1 MGEGS
6 VHNYGIHAEVHFVQV
21 GLGDAYA
28 YMGDAQGLAAGF
40 GKLDA
45 VNGYGSADIRRKH
58 VVHIAGHI
66 QVCAQRTFEILILDK
81 VVEVG
86 LGDGESQLVERD
98 VYAEVLCLHVEL
110 HLDAQVATIGELE
123 VHADIGVLVAEVDG
137 GNGDGEVLDVDFR
150 AYLQVFVNDIA
161 FFQRDV
167 FDRNAKANHFI
178 GVEVQSL
185 SGIDCRG
192 CLGGFFLS
200 CGGVGRG
207 IGGELVQNVAEV
219 EFVALLCYAGVE
231 SFQVDF
237 ADADFFLDQVC
248 GVHVNAELFEG
259 HEGGCAVRFVDG
271 EIIDGDCKR
280 ERAEFHV
287 FDFHLATDDFF
298 GVVDDV
304 VLGDA
309 GGYLECGEDDND
321 QCRKNDKGDVTF
333 LHDTLKI
340 EFLICRCLLIFFRT
354 PFSIFIHIMEN
365 SSLNNDSLN
374 VLILAAGLGTRLRPL
389 TNDVPKPLV
398 PVVDASILDLQAR
411 KARQIGNIRLHANA
425 HYLADQV
432 VVAGKTL
439 GFEKVW
445 VELPDILGTAGPLK
459 RIYNEGYRG
468 GLLIMNGDAY
478 CDFDLKAFVKNAQ
491 ERAAQPNGPQVALL
505 AVDFPKVNTFRVGP
519 DGRLAGVVGRFGSEE
534 GLPATFSGVSWY
546 SDEALARIRDGEFDI
561 REFWK
566 QEIAAGRAPF
576 VDMTQLHATWIDMGS
591 PEGLMSAVE
600 ARLKEL
606 GRNENEAVVEEGVQV
621 PAGVTIKHSVIY
633 DGAEIES
640 GETIENEIRG
650 RGFKWK
656 V

>member
-1 MGEGS
+1 
-6 VHNYGIHAEVHFVQV
+6 
-21 GLGDAYA
+21 
-28 YMGDAQGLAAGF
+28 
-40 GKLDA
+40 
-45 VNGYGSADIRRKH
+45 
-58 VVHIAGHI
+58 
-66 QVCAQRTFEILILDK
+66 
-81 VVEVG
+81 
-86 LGDGESQLVERD
+86 
-98 VYAEVLCLHVEL
+98 
-110 HLDAQVATIGELE
+110 
-123 VHADIGVLVAEVDG
+123 
-137 GNGDGEVLDVDFR
+137 
-150 AYLQVFVNDIA
+150 
-161 FFQRDV
+161 
-167 FDRNAKANHFI
+167 
-178 GVEVQSL
+178 
-185 SGIDCRG
+185 
-192 CLGGFFLS
+192 
-200 CGGVGRG
+200 
-207 IGGELVQNVAEV
+207 
-219 EFVALLCYAGVE
+219 
-231 SFQVDF
+231 
-237 ADADFFLDQVC
+237 
-248 GVHVNAELFEG
+248 
-259 HEGGCAVRFVDG
+259 
-271 EIIDGDCKR
+271 
-280 ERAEFHV
+280 
-287 FDFHLATDDFF
+287 
-298 GVVDDV
+298 
-304 VLGDA
+304 
-309 GGYLECGEDDND
+309 
-321 QCRKNDKGDVTF
+321 
-333 LHDTLKI
+333 
-340 EFLICRCLLIFFRT
+340 
-354 PFSIFIHIMEN
+354 MEN
-365 SSLNNDSLN
+365 SPLNNDSLN

-411 KARQIGNIRLHANA
+411 KARLIGNIRLHANA

-505 AVDFPKVNTFRVGP
+505 AVDFPKVNTFRVDV

-606 GRNENEAVVEEGVQV
+606 GRDVNEAVVEPGVKL

-633 DGAEIES
+633 AGAEIQP
-640 GETIENEIRG
+640 GEKIENEIRG

-656 V
+656 IN

>member
-1 MGEGS
+1 
-6 VHNYGIHAEVHFVQV
+6 
-21 GLGDAYA
+21 
-28 YMGDAQGLAAGF
+28 
-40 GKLDA
+40 
-45 VNGYGSADIRRKH
+45 
-58 VVHIAGHI
+58 
-66 QVCAQRTFEILILDK
+66 
-81 VVEVG
+81 
-86 LGDGESQLVERD
+86 
-98 VYAEVLCLHVEL
+98 
-110 HLDAQVATIGELE
+110 
-123 VHADIGVLVAEVDG
+123 
-137 GNGDGEVLDVDFR
+137 
-150 AYLQVFVNDIA
+150 
-161 FFQRDV
+161 
-167 FDRNAKANHFI
+167 
-178 GVEVQSL
+178 
-185 SGIDCRG
+185 
-192 CLGGFFLS
+192 
-200 CGGVGRG
+200 
-207 IGGELVQNVAEV
+207 
-219 EFVALLCYAGVE
+219 
-231 SFQVDF
+231 
-237 ADADFFLDQVC
+237 
-248 GVHVNAELFEG
+248 
-259 HEGGCAVRFVDG
+259 
-271 EIIDGDCKR
+271 
-280 ERAEFHV
+280 
-287 FDFHLATDDFF
+287 
-298 GVVDDV
+298 
-304 VLGDA
+304 
-309 GGYLECGEDDND
+309 
-321 QCRKNDKGDVTF
+321 
-333 LHDTLKI
+333 
-340 EFLICRCLLIFFRT
+340 
-354 PFSIFIHIMEN
+354 MEN
-365 SSLNNDSLN
+365 SPLNNDSLN

-411 KARQIGNIRLHANA
+411 KARLIGNIRLHANA

-478 CDFDLKAFVKNAQ
+478 CDFDLKTFVKNAQ

-546 SDEALARIRDGEFDI
+546 SDEALSRIRDGEFDI

-633 DGAEIES
+633 DGAEILP

>member
-1 MGEGS
+1 
-6 VHNYGIHAEVHFVQV
+6 
-21 GLGDAYA
+21 
-28 YMGDAQGLAAGF
+28 
-40 GKLDA
+40 
-45 VNGYGSADIRRKH
+45 
-58 VVHIAGHI
+58 
-66 QVCAQRTFEILILDK
+66 
-81 VVEVG
+81 
-86 LGDGESQLVERD
+86 
-98 VYAEVLCLHVEL
+98 
-110 HLDAQVATIGELE
+110 
-123 VHADIGVLVAEVDG
+123 
-137 GNGDGEVLDVDFR
+137 
-150 AYLQVFVNDIA
+150 
-161 FFQRDV
+161 
-167 FDRNAKANHFI
+167 
-178 GVEVQSL
+178 
-185 SGIDCRG
+185 
-192 CLGGFFLS
+192 
-200 CGGVGRG
+200 
-207 IGGELVQNVAEV
+207 
-219 EFVALLCYAGVE
+219 
-231 SFQVDF
+231 
-237 ADADFFLDQVC
+237 
-248 GVHVNAELFEG
+248 
-259 HEGGCAVRFVDG
+259 
-271 EIIDGDCKR
+271 
-280 ERAEFHV
+280 
-287 FDFHLATDDFF
+287 
-298 GVVDDV
+298 
-304 VLGDA
+304 
-309 GGYLECGEDDND
+309 
-321 QCRKNDKGDVTF
+321 
-333 LHDTLKI
+333 
-340 EFLICRCLLIFFRT
+340 
-354 PFSIFIHIMEN
+354 MEN
-365 SSLNNDSLN
+365 SPLNNDSLN

-411 KARQIGNIRLHANA
+411 KARLIGNIRLHANA

-478 CDFDLKAFVKNAQ
+478 CDFDLKTFVKNAQ